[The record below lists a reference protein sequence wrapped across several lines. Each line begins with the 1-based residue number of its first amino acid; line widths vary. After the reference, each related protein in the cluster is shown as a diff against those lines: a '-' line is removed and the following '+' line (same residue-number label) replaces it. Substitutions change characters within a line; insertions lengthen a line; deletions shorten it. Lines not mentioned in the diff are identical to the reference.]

1 MKVVIT
7 GSEGMVGGRLQKA
20 LEARGFEIVCT
31 DFDLSEAEY
40 PDQKL
45 DEEYL
50 VIHVAGEKSNN
61 PAALSRNNVLATNF
75 VIDNLCS
82 QELCKG
88 LIYFSSIAVFGI
100 QDEVITEKS
109 EKKPDNFYGFS
120 KLICENLIQTKIKD
134 KTTVIVRPTNIIA
147 PNTSTLIGQIVNSIL
162 TGETFEAWESSLV
175 TKRDYVWI
183 DDVVD
188 GVVRL
193 TEMIHADSLSGSN
206 EVNFCMGKSY
216 SLKEIIDTTE
226 KITGKKLR
234 LIVTDSKAFRGRD
247 LNVDTIKEKALF
259 GRSLSK
265 TSLEDSINVLH
276 KSIFRD
282 PDKEAKSTN
291 WGSGDR

>member
-20 LEARGFEIVCT
+20 LEARGSELVCT
-31 DFDLSEAEY
+31 NFDLAEPEY
-40 PDQKL
+40 PDLKL

-50 VIHVAGEKSNN
+50 VIHVAGEKTNN

-75 VIDNLCS
+75 VIDNLCR

-100 QDEVITEKS
+100 QDEVITEES

-120 KLICENLIQTKIKD
+120 KLICENLIQAKLKD

-147 PNTSTLIGQIVNSIL
+147 PNTSTLVGQIVHSIL

-175 TKRDYVWI
+175 TKRDYIWI

-188 GVVRL
+188 GVVKL
-193 TEMIHADSLSGSN
+193 VEMIQADSLRGN
-206 EVNFCMGKSY
+206 TEINFCMGKSY
-216 SLKEIIDTTE
+216 SLKEIIDEAE
-226 KITGKKLR
+226 KITGKDLR
-234 LIVTDSKAFRGRD
+234 LIITDSKAFRGRD
-247 LNVDTIKEKALF
+247 LNA
-259 GRSLSK
+259 S
-265 TSLEDSINVLH
+265 
-276 KSIFRD
+276 
-282 PDKEAKSTN
+282 STAIERIMRRKPKDLDYCIQIIAN
-291 WGSGDR
+291 NS